1 MTLRSRFTAAG
12 LALCA
17 STTLVACSSD
27 KEADPAP
34 TPTPAPV
41 ETVTETAAATGTAQ
55 GDDDDDDDD
64 DADDDA
70 QQPADTAGA
79 GDAENAENSGKLSG
93 DEAFE
98 KALAHAGVDA
108 QAVTEKEVDYD
119 DGDDGKGPHWE
130 IEFKANGQEHELDVD
145 AASGTVVEHEAD

>member
-12 LALCA
+12 IALCA
-17 STTLVACSSD
+17 STALVACSSD

-41 ETVTETAAATGTAQ
+41 ETVTETAAAPGTDA
-55 GDDDDDDDD
+55 GDDDHDDDRDD
-64 DADDDA
+64 EDA

-79 GDAENAENSGKLSG
+79 GATGNAEGSGMLSG

-98 KALAHAGVDA
+98 KALAHAGVGA
-108 QAVTEKEVDYD
+108 QDVTEKEVDYD

-145 AASGTVVEHEAD
+145 AASGAVTEHEVD

>member
-12 LALCA
+12 IALFV
-17 STTLVACSSD
+17 STALVACSSD

-41 ETVTETAAATGTAQ
+41 ETVTETAAATGAAQ
-55 GDDDDDDDD
+55 GDDDDDDR
-64 DADDDA
+64 DDDA

-79 GDAENAENSGKLSG
+79 GDAGNAENSGKLTG

-130 IEFKANGQEHELDVD
+130 IDFKANGQEHELDVD
-145 AASGTVVEHEAD
+145 ATSGAVTQHEVD

>member
-1 MTLRSRFTAAG
+1 MTLRSCFTAAG
-12 LALCA
+12 IALCA

-41 ETVTETAAATGTAQ
+41 ETVTETAAAPGT
-55 GDDDDDDDD
+55 
-64 DADDDA
+64 DADDDDRDDDRDDEDA
-70 QQPADTAGA
+70 QKPAGTAGA
-79 GDAENAENSGKLSG
+79 TDAGNAASSGMLSG
-93 DEAFE
+93 DEAFD

-108 QAVTEKEVDYD
+108 QAVTESEVDYD

-145 AASGTVVEHEAD
+145 AASGAVVEHEAD

>member
-17 STTLVACSSD
+17 STALVACSSD

-34 TPTPAPV
+34 TPTPASV
-41 ETVTETAAATGTAQ
+41 ETVTETAAATDTDA
-55 GDDDDDDDD
+55 DDDDHDDDRG
-64 DADDDA
+64 DDDA

-79 GDAENAENSGKLSG
+79 GAAGNTENSGMLSG

-98 KALAHAGVDA
+98 KALDHAGVDA

-130 IEFKANGQEHELDVD
+130 IEFKANGQEHELYVD

>member
-1 MTLRSRFTAAG
+1 M
-12 LALCA
+12 
-17 STTLVACSSD
+17 
-27 KEADPAP
+27 
-34 TPTPAPV
+34 
-41 ETVTETAAATGTAQ
+41 TETAAATGAAQ
-55 GDDDDDDDD
+55 GDDDDDDR
-64 DADDDA
+64 DDDA

-79 GDAENAENSGKLSG
+79 GDAGNAENSGKLTG

-130 IEFKANGQEHELDVD
+130 IDFKANGQEHELDVD
-145 AASGTVVEHEAD
+145 ATSGAVTQHEVD

>member
-12 LALCA
+12 LALCT

-34 TPTPAPV
+34 TPTPASV

-55 GDDDDDDDD
+55 GDDDDD
-64 DADDDA
+64 A
-70 QQPADTAGA
+70 QQPAGTAGA
-79 GDAENAENSGKLSG
+79 GDAGNAENSGALTG

-98 KALAHAGVDA
+98 KALAHASVDA

-145 AASGTVVEHEAD
+145 AASGAVVEHKAD

>member
-1 MTLRSRFTAAG
+1 MTLCSRFTAAG

-17 STTLVACSSD
+17 STALVACSSD

-34 TPTPAPV
+34 TPTPATV
-41 ETVTETAAATGTAQ
+41 ETVTETAVATGADQ
-55 GDDDDDDDD
+55 GDDDH
-64 DADDDA
+64 DDDA

-79 GDAENAENSGKLSG
+79 GDAGNAENSGKLTG

-98 KALAHAGVDA
+98 KALSHAGFDA

-145 AASGTVVEHEAD
+145 AASGAVTQHEVG

>member
-17 STTLVACSSD
+17 STALVACSSD
-27 KEADPAP
+27 KEAEPAP

-41 ETVTETAAATGTAQ
+41 ETVTETAAATGT
-55 GDDDDDDDD
+55 
-64 DADDDA
+64 DADDT
-70 QQPADTAGA
+70 QQPAGTAGA
-79 GDAENAENSGKLSG
+79 TAADNAENSGMLSG

-145 AASGTVVEHEAD
+145 AASGTVKEHEVD